1 MLAFNRWN
9 RSVAGGALPL
19 VAMSLIEKFL
29 TPSGIA
35 RSLACIARFSVK
47 HFEKRSGG
55 ICHCARAKNTQC
67 KRTANSQKMK

>member
-19 VAMSLIEKFL
+19 VAMGLIEKFL

-35 RSLACIARFSVK
+35 RSLTCIARFSVK
-47 HFEKRSGG
+47 PIEKRSGG
-55 ICHCARAKNTQC
+55 IFHCARARDTQC
-67 KRTANSQKMK
+67 QQTANSQKTK